1 MRLSRE
7 FSWLWAAYA
16 VSAYGSGFGF
26 GAFQVVAIVVLG
38 AGPAQVAALSAAG
51 LAVGAAVA
59 LPLGPWVERR
69 RKRPVMVAMD
79 LLRFA
84 ALASV
89 PLAYALGR
97 LTFAHLLA
105 VAVVTA
111 AAKIAFNAA
120 SGAFLK
126 TLLPREQLLAA
137 NARFE
142 ATNWSAIALAP
153 PLGGA
158 AIGLFGAVTTI
169 AADAVSY
176 LLSALGIGMIGR
188 TAEPPLARPAA
199 RPRAADLLDGW
210 RWIVGHRRLRRLF
223 LNTIVVNGLIMAT
236 EPLLAVLMLGELGFA
251 PWQYGLAFAVPCLG
265 GLVGSRLA
273 RPLVTR
279 VGAERVLRVAG
290 TVRAC
295 WLVGLVFVGPGI
307 GGLALVMVVELG
319 LIVSISLFNPV
330 MATYRLEQTDDD
342 RVARTLTAWQISSS
356 ATIAALTA
364 LWGVLASVTSPRAA
378 LAAAGLLMLAT
389 PLLLPRRERARE
401 LSRSA

>member
-1 MRLSRE
+1 M
-7 FSWLWAAYA
+7 
-16 VSAYGSGFGF
+16 
-26 GAFQVVAIVVLG
+26 
-38 AGPAQVAALSAAG
+38 
-51 LAVGAAVA
+51 
-59 LPLGPWVERR
+59 
-69 RKRPVMVAMD
+69 
-79 LLRFA
+79 
-84 ALASV
+84 
-89 PLAYALGR
+89 
-97 LTFAHLLA
+97 H
-105 VAVVTA
+105 
-111 AAKIAFNAA
+111 
-120 SGAFLK
+120 
-126 TLLPREQLLAA
+126 
-137 NARFE
+137 
-142 ATNWSAIALAP
+142 
-153 PLGGA
+153 
-158 AIGLFGAVTTI
+158 
-169 AADAVSY
+169 
-176 LLSALGIGMIGR
+176 
-188 TAEPPLARPAA
+188 
-199 RPRAADLLDGW
+199 AADLLDGW
-210 RWIVGHRRLRRLF
+210 RWILGPRRLRRLF

-295 WLVGLVFVGPGI
+295 WLVGLVFVGPGV
-307 GGLALVMVVELG
+307 GGLVLVIAVELG

-364 LWGVLASVTSPRAA
+364 LWGVLASVTSPRAG

-389 PLLLPRRERARE
+389 PLLLPRRERVRE